1 MYCGGGIA
9 HIYKLPAIL
18 MKQTIALFVLTLTL
32 FACNIENKH
41 DPNVLATEACSCFN
55 DRTSGSIDSRL
66 DTCFAKRV
74 NDEFNDI
81 HKVYYKEEPV
91 EIAMQKYMLDV
102 SLSMIR
108 TCGKFANEVDSMYTN
123 FFPQISKDS
132 IKTELLSIGDS
143 LENANLTDSGKIS
156 LLDRRIN
163 LLMRARQFDKATAD
177 IEALEKDYHK
187 YAENRFARAYIYRAE
202 GNYDEA
208 IKILNESIEKDK
220 KEDFKLFME
229 LLLRNKNG
237 R

>member
-1 MYCGGGIA
+1 
-9 HIYKLPAIL
+9 
-18 MKQTIALFVLTLTL
+18 MKQTIALFALTLTL
-32 FACNIENKH
+32 FACNIKNEH

-74 NDEFNDI
+74 NDEFNEI

-91 EIAMQKYMLDV
+91 EIAIQKYMLDV

-108 TCGKFANEVDSMYTN
+108 TCDKFANEVDSMYTN
-123 FFPQISKDS
+123 FFPKISKDS
-132 IKTELLSIGDS
+132 IKTDLFSIGDS
-143 LENANLTDSGKIS
+143 LKNVDLTDSGKVA

-163 LLMRARQFDKATAD
+163 LLMRARLFSAWSSD
-177 IEALEKDYHK
+177 IEILENK
-187 YAENRFARAYIYRAE
+187 YQKTSENRFARAYIYRAE
-202 GNYDEA
+202 RKYDEA

-220 KEDFKLFME
+220 KEDFKVFKE
-229 LLLRNKNG
+229 LLLKKKNG